1 MKELVYMNK
10 ALTKFEKLENTLL
23 RLENIYKNEPG
34 EDQVYIDATIQRFE
48 FTIELFW
55 KFLQEYFR
63 TKEVYIQYPKDV
75 FKQAFT
81 SHIIDDENSWLQMLK
96 DRNLTSHTYDEE
108 LANQMFKRI
117 QTYVPL
123 MRSLV
128 NRIKK
133 ELLPTIEKE
142 SD

>member
-1 MKELVYMNK
+1 MNK
-10 ALTKFEKLENTLL
+10 ALTKFEKLENALL